1 MGRSDHM
8 PVCERRAGDEE
19 AITTLAAR
27 QHGVVARTQLLA
39 AGVSEDVVDRRVKA
53 NRLRR
58 IHRGVYLVGPFR
70 VPRAHEM
77 AAVLACGGGALVS
90 HASAA
95 ALLELHGERDPSEP
109 VAVSAQQGDPLTAVA
124 RTIYD
129 LASVVGQRE
138 LERAVANAVS
148 RSAVHVTELRA
159 LLQRY
164 PRGKGAGR
172 LRALIDADAL
182 PALTRS
188 EAEKRFLALI
198 RKAGLPAP
206 AVNVSVARYV
216 VDFFWRAER
225 FIVEVDGFAFHS
237 SAHRFEADRR
247 RDAELAAAG
256 MRVMRVTWRQLANE
270 PLALVVRLAQALAR

>member
-8 PVCERRAGDEE
+8 RVCERRAGDEE
-19 AITTLAAR
+19 AIMSLAAR

-109 VAVSAQQGDPLTAVA
+109 VAVSAQQGDHFGRPGIRFHRVRSLRAEDATALDGIPLTAVA

-164 PRGKGAGR
+164 PRG
-172 LRALIDADAL
+172 
-182 PALTRS
+182 
-188 EAEKRFLALI
+188 
-198 RKAGLPAP
+198 
-206 AVNVSVARYV
+206 
-216 VDFFWRAER
+216 
-225 FIVEVDGFAFHS
+225 
-237 SAHRFEADRR
+237 
-247 RDAELAAAG
+247 
-256 MRVMRVTWRQLANE
+256 
-270 PLALVVRLAQALAR
+270 